1 MSESVSNKVKCFVNP
16 SPWVGY
22 SDDNV
27 NLSIGAP
34 GPDLL
39 KRCCSMFEK
48 ATTHRM
54 VFLINLKSVPNN
66 NKLITSRNTNWKIIR
81 YSFNMGQQSE
91 VWNKEHLFL
100 TS

>member
-1 MSESVSNKVKCFVNP
+1 MSESVSNQLKVFVDP

-39 KRCCSMFEK
+39 ERCCSMFEI
-48 ATTHRM
+48 ATKHRM
-54 VFLINLKSVPNN
+54 VYRFSYKCVI
-66 NKLITSRNTNWKIIR
+66 
-81 YSFNMGQQSE
+81 
-91 VWNKEHLFL
+91 
-100 TS
+100 